1 MCTDACRHQAEVSA
15 VCWLRNGEAAPSGQ
29 QCRPEQMAQGV
40 YTVADAPGVYTAKGA
55 YTDDEIQL
63 FASGA
68 YNGTIKIW
76 DARQADPKS
85 LSGHFLLLRL
95 PLLLCLLLLLQLSPF
110 FCCPYIRMN
119 ATRCLC
125 SIKCSCL
132 IWPAISCCCCVCCIC
147 RCWCCCCY
155 IGA

>member
-119 ATRCLC
+119 ATRVAVAYAAL
-125 SIKCSCL
+125 S
-132 IWPAISCCCCVCCIC
+132 A
-147 RCWCCCCY
+147 
-155 IGA
+155 AA